1 MMSHSWALANT
12 KVFSRHNL
20 KFGAEARLLINNTNQ
35 QGRGVGDYTFGT
47 NFTQGP
53 NALSAS
59 STAGDGFASYLLGL
73 GSGTL
78 THNFKIINTKSEY
91 WAGYIQDDWKVS
103 SKLTV
108 NLGLRYDLFLPRIER
123 YNRQNYIDLTATNP
137 LAGPSGIASLKGGL
151 VFTGVNG
158 TPRTQTD
165 TNYNNLA
172 PRVGFAYQVANRL
185 VLRGA
190 AGIFYTNQP
199 TEAAATVGAT
209 GFRTDSPYL
218 GTLDGVTPYNYLSD
232 PFPGDV
238 FLPVSGSSLGLLT
251 SVGQSI
257 SAPFRASHSSYMENY
272 NFGVQYQL
280 PSNWLIDVA
289 YSGSHGL
296 NLIWSPSYNQLPV
309 STLALGSRLLQNVP
323 NPFFGLISS
332 GSLSTQQVQQ
342 RYLMAPYPEFTG
354 VAWGYQPGATSRYN
368 SIQLR
373 VEKRFTQSLTLL
385 AAFTGSKLMDDGS
398 SNNTSNFNGSGTSQ
412 DANNRHDDWSLS
424 TADVSSRFVFSG
436 VYSLP
441 FGRGRRFGHGLN
453 KWADL
458 VAGGWQA
465 NAIVTFQTGVPLALS
480 ATNVA
485 NIFNPGERPNNN
497 GNSALLSGS
506 VQDRLNRY
514 FDTSVFSQPA
524 TYTLGNVSRTLPD
537 VRSPGLRNFD
547 ISLFKDFKL
556 RESLVLEFRAESFN
570 ALNTPQFGGPNTSV
584 TSTAFGVISSQA
596 NAPRQNQMALRI
608 RF

>member
-1 MMSHSWALANT
+1 
-12 KVFSRHNL
+12 
-20 KFGAEARLLINNTNQ
+20 
-35 QGRGVGDYTFGT
+35 
-47 NFTQGP
+47 
-53 NALSAS
+53 
-59 STAGDGFASYLLGL
+59 
-73 GSGTL
+73 
-78 THNFKIINTKSEY
+78 
-91 WAGYIQDDWKVS
+91 
-103 SKLTV
+103 
-108 NLGLRYDLFLPRIER
+108 
-123 YNRQNYIDLTATNP
+123 
-137 LAGPSGIASLKGGL
+137 
-151 VFTGVNG
+151 VNG

-172 PRVGFAYQVANRL
+172 PRAGFAYQLANRL

-309 STLALGSRLLQNVP
+309 STLSLGSRLLQNVP

-368 SIQLR
+368 SIQIR

-485 NIFNPGERPNNN
+485 NIFNPGERPQDLSLIREKDCDN
-497 GNSALLSGS
+497 GQGFLFTRPLSAQDADSFFRQWPAHRRFEVRHEQEGDRVPLDGS
-506 VQDRLNRY
+506 LGPDA
-514 FDTSVFSQPA
+514 A
-524 TYTLGNVSRTLPD
+524 TAGTDAR
-537 VRSPGLRNFD
+537 
-547 ISLFKDFKL
+547 
-556 RESLVLEFRAESFN
+556 
-570 ALNTPQFGGPNTSV
+570 
-584 TSTAFGVISSQA
+584 
-596 NAPRQNQMALRI
+596 
-608 RF
+608 